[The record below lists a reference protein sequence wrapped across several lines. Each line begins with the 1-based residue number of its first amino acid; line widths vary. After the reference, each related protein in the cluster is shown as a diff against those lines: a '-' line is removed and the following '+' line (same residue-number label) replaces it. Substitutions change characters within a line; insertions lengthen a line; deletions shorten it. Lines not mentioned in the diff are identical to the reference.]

1 MQPGAK
7 KTGWSERPCLR
18 PALGYAL
25 LLHKMWNAAAETL
38 LEAEQTIAL
47 VGRASPVNAAEE
59 LLRFTRAYAA
69 GDEHKLKSEAR
80 APLDLSATRRAL
92 ARLAERAITLGVYGT
107 LHAERALELELE
119 ARLAESLDQPGFHVL
134 AAERFPSPTGELA
147 AACDAFVEAALAL
160 PSAVSERPHRS
171 DDRADPGSLLRRLD
185 RAARELALPL
195 RIEVRGGQ
203 FATAATGEGFV
214 AVRPGVQ
221 LSAAVSER
229 ITLHELLGH
238 ALPRAR
244 ARNQP
249 LSFLRAGSARAADD
263 EEGRALLI
271 ERRARLLDTERR
283 RELALRHRA
292 ALAVRA
298 GASRFELVDLL
309 LGLGAERDAAFEIA
323 LRAARGGGLAREIV
337 YLPAYFEVE
346 RALVLEPA
354 LERWL
359 ERGRLSL
366 GAARLFASGG
376 LDADVLGSDPFPQ
389 SSTSTGA

>member
-1 MQPGAK
+1 
-7 KTGWSERPCLR
+7 
-18 PALGYAL
+18 
-25 LLHKMWNAAAETL
+25 
-38 LEAEQTIAL
+38 LEAEQAIAL
-47 VGRASPVNAAEE
+47 VGRASPANAADE
-59 LLRFTRAYAA
+59 LLRFARAYAA
-69 GDEHKLKSEAR
+69 RDEHKLQSPAR

-92 ARLAERAITLGVYGT
+92 AFLAERAINLGVYGT

-119 ARLAESLDQPGFHVL
+119 ARLAENLEQPGFHVL
-134 AAERFPSPTGELA
+134 AAERFPVPRGELA
-147 AACDAFVEAALAL
+147 VACEAFVEAALTLA
-160 PSAVSERPHRS
+160 PGGSERRHRS
-171 DDRADPGSLLRRLD
+171 DDRADPGSLIRRLE
-185 RAARELALPL
+185 RSARELALPL

-214 AVRPGVQ
+214 AVRPSVQ

-244 ARNQP
+244 ARTQP
-249 LSFLRAGSARAADD
+249 LSFLRAGSAGAADD

-271 ERRARLLDTERR
+271 ERRARLFDAERQ
-283 RELALRHRA
+283 RELAFRHCA
-292 ALAVRA
+292 ALAVRD

-323 LRAARGGGLAREIV
+323 LRAARGGGLARELV

-346 RALVLEPA
+346 RALEREPG

-366 GAARLFASGG
+366 AAARLFASGG
-376 LDADVLGSDPFPQ
+376 LDADVLGCDPLPQ